1 MAISVIRLGTPRAK
15 SEGLRIGVVRRPPR
29 GVRKTDYARRGYY
42 DAWLPELAPSAK
54 WVSWALAKP
63 WTGARW
69 AKYARNYRRE
79 MKAPDRQRL
88 IQLLAELSRHTDFSI
103 GCYCER
109 AERCHRSI
117 LRGLLAGE
125 GAKIAR

>member
-1 MAISVIRLGTPRAK
+1 
-15 SEGLRIGVVRRPPR
+15 
-29 GVRKTDYARRGYY
+29 
-42 DAWLPELAPSAK
+42 
-54 WVSWALAKP
+54 VSWALAKP

-88 IQLLAELSRHTDFSI
+88 IRLLAELSRHTDFSI

-117 LRGLLAGE
+117 LRELLAGE
-125 GAKIAR
+125 GAKIGR